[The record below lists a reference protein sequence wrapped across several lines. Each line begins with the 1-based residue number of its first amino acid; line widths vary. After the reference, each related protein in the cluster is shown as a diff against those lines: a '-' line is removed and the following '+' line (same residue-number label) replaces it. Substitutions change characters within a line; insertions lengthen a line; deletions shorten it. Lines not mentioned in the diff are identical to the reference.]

1 MMVLVTFKQ
10 QNQYIQY
17 NYKGEIMRYIGNKTK
32 LLQFIENTIK
42 EFEPSL
48 EDKVFCDLFS
58 GTATVAKHFKSKC
71 AKIISNDYEQYSFIL
86 QRNYIGN
93 TKDEDFAGLIE
104 RYNKVAGLHGP
115 LTEALSPGGKEGR
128 MFFTEYNAK
137 KIDGIRD
144 RLEKEKSS
152 GIINDNQY
160 YFLLCSL
167 LESADSHGN
176 TTGVY
181 GAFLKKFNTRA
192 SGKLVLKAYQPE
204 LCNTKSKIFKGD
216 SNVIIKNISGDILY
230 LDPPY
235 NNRQYSSN
243 YHVLNYICDPNSI
256 NIKLNKQNQE
266 SKTALGTYNI
276 SKYSRKAE
284 ALKTFEELIANSS
297 FKKIFVSYND
307 EGIMSLEEVK
317 SVLEKYGAYHLRTK
331 KHKRYKSNKET
342 VNKNVIE
349 YIHILIKEEQ

>member
-1 MMVLVTFKQ
+1 
-10 QNQYIQY
+10 
-17 NYKGEIMRYIGNKTK
+17 MRYIGNKKK
-32 LLQFIENTIK
+32 LLEFIESTIK
-42 EFEPSL
+42 EFEPDL

-71 AKIISNDYEQYSFIL
+71 AKIISNDYEQYSFVL

-93 TKDEDFAGLIE
+93 CEDEGFSDLIE
-104 RYNKVAGLHGP
+104 RYDKVAGIHGP
-115 LTEALSPGGKEGR
+115 LTETLSPAGKEGR

-137 KIDGIRD
+137 KIDAIREK
-144 RLEKEKSS
+144 LEKEKTS
-152 GIINDNQY
+152 GVINDNQY

-167 LESADSHGN
+167 LESADSYSN

-181 GAFLKKFNTRA
+181 GAFLKKFNSR
-192 SGKLVLKAYQPE
+192 SSDKFILKAHQPE
-204 LCNTKSKIFKGD
+204 FCKTESKSLKGD
-216 SNVIIKNISGDILY
+216 SNVIIKSISGDILY

-243 YHVLNYICDPNSI
+243 YHVLNYICDPDSI
-256 NIKLNKQNQE
+256 DIKVNKQNQE
-266 SKTALGTYNI
+266 SKTALGIYNI

-284 ALKTFEELIANSS
+284 ALKTFEELISNSS
-297 FKKIFVSYND
+297 FKKVFISYND

-317 SVLEKYGAYHLRTK
+317 NVLEKHGTYHLRTK
-331 KHKRYKSNKET
+331 EHKRYKSNKET
-342 VNKNVIE
+342 ANKKVTE